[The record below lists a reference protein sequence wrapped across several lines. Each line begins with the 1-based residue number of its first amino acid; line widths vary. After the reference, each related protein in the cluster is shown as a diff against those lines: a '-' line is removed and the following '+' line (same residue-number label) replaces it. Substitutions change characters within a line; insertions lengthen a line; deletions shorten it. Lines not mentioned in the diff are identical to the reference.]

1 MQAQRRADDILH
13 LIPSPGRRAGSGVP
27 ANQMSTQEV
36 LRVEGLKTYFFVSDG
51 AVRAVDGVDF
61 SVSPGRTLGIVGESG
76 CGKSVTSLSIMRLL
90 PRNGRTVAGRVNLAG
105 RDVLKLPEDEMR
117 EVRGNDVSMI
127 FQEPMTSL
135 NPVFTCGEQVAEA
148 IRQHLDISDRE
159 AMTRAVDLF
168 RLVGIP
174 AAERR
179 VKNYPHELSGG
190 MRQRVMIA
198 MALSCDPKVLIADE
212 PTTALDVTIQAQ
224 ILDLLR
230 RLQEEKGMAMVL
242 ITHDLGVIAET
253 AHEVVV
259 MYAGKIVE
267 RGTVDRIFEHPLHPY
282 TQGLL
287 SSIPGTG
294 TKGKRL
300 NVIKGTV
307 PHPFNLP
314 PGCTFAPRCPHAFDR
329 CPTAFPALMEPEPG
343 HRAACYLYGD
353 EAEPGTEAASARP
366 EKASA

>member
-1 MQAQRRADDILH
+1 LSIQH
-13 LIPSPGRRAGSGVP
+13 
-27 ANQMSTQEV
+27 EV
-36 LRVEGLKTYFFVSDG
+36 LRVEGLKTHFKTQDG
-51 AVRAVDGVDF
+51 SVKAVDGIDF
-61 SVSPGRTLGIVGESG
+61 HVNQSRTLGIVGESG

-90 PRNGRTVAGRVNLAG
+90 PRNGRQVAGRILLEG
-105 RDVLKLPEDEMR
+105 RDLLKLPDDEMR
-117 EVRGNDVSMI
+117 EIRGNDISMI

-148 IRQHLDISDRE
+148 IRQHMDMNDRE
-159 AMTRAVDLF
+159 AKVRTIELF
-168 RLVGIP
+168 KLVGIP

-179 VKNYPHELSGG
+179 VNDYPHELSGG

-198 MALSCDPKVLIADE
+198 MALSCEPKLLIADE

-224 ILDLLR
+224 ILELLR
-230 RLQEEKGMAMVL
+230 SIQEQKQMAIML
-242 ITHDLGVIAET
+242 ITHDLGVIAEM
-253 AHEVVV
+253 AQDVVV

-267 RGTVDRIFEHPLHPY
+267 RGTVEQIFEKPLHPY

-287 SSIPGTG
+287 ASIPGSG

-314 PGCTFAPRCPHAFDR
+314 PGCLFAPRCPHAFDK
-329 CPTAFPALMEPEPG
+329 CPTAFPALMEQGEG
-343 HRAACYLYGD
+343 HEAACFLYGD
-353 EAEPGTEAASARP
+353 QIEPGTEAKPAQPR
-366 EKASA
+366 EKAS